1 MVEVASY
8 LHRHSQ
14 CSSTS
19 RFTAGAACWWGVDLG
34 NIENNTARSGERA
47 EAHSARVSAFL
58 PETWAADD
66 SSQSSGSFFTFVA
79 KEKPGRSGAS
89 RAQSASKIGGATVP
103 AVRSTRGGGTGSD
116 HEDGPDV
123 CKVQPV
129 PGCRLLLSRYSVRL
143 RIKLRD

>member
-47 EAHSARVSAFL
+47 EAHSAGVSAFL
-58 PETWAADD
+58 PELWPLTIRPKAAALFLH
-66 SSQSSGSFFTFVA
+66 S
-79 KEKPGRSGAS
+79 
-89 RAQSASKIGGATVP
+89 
-103 AVRSTRGGGTGSD
+103 
-116 HEDGPDV
+116 
-123 CKVQPV
+123 
-129 PGCRLLLSRYSVRL
+129 
-143 RIKLRD
+143 